1 MPTKPRSGRSMVA
14 GMANS
19 FDAEF
24 DDAAFTAFHDAG
36 LADVA
41 TYTAQLSAPVSVRC
55 MLTPGDQQMGDF
67 GQVVVGDDTALLHS
81 DDVHTPVP
89 GAALVIGSET
99 WKLDKRQGK
108 SGLYWVWSVRRV

>member
-1 MPTKPRSGRSMVA
+1 MPTRPRFGRSMGA
-14 GMANS
+14 GMANN
-19 FDAEF
+19 FDAAF
-24 DDAAFTAFHDAG
+24 DDAAFPAFRDAG

-41 TYTAQLSAPVSVRC
+41 TYTAPLSAPVSVRC
-55 MLTPGDQQMGDF
+55 MLTPDDQQMGDF

-89 GAALVIGSET
+89 GATLVIGSES